1 MPLIKRYPNRKLYD
15 TEAKQYITLD
25 GIADQIRQGEEVS
38 VIDHATGEDLT
49 TLTLT
54 QIIVEQEKKQSGL
67 LPRSVLAGLIQAG
80 GEGLNAIQRTLATPL
95 NLLSQF
101 DEEMRRRIQDLVKRG
116 ELSEREGQ
124 NLVEKLISQNPFTGK
139 GQAPMDAEIER
150 ILSQHDL
157 PTNLDLQ
164 KLQVQ
169 LDELSTKLEDLTL

>member
-80 GEGLNAIQRTLATPL
+80 GVGVNAIQRTLSTPL

-124 NLVEKLISQNPFTGK
+124 NLVEKLISQNPLTGR
-139 GQAPMDAEIER
+139 GQAAVDAEIER
-150 ILSQHDL
+150 ILSTHDL
-157 PTNLDLQ
+157 PSNQDVR

-169 LDELSTKLEDLTL
+169 LDELSAKLEDLTL